1 MDKSNRV
8 PIEEVK
14 HIAELARIELSSQE
28 EILFTKQLNEI
39 LDYFSKINEVDTD
52 DVPPTYHVIDLV
64 NVYRED
70 KIQRFLMDDPLKN
83 APKKENRYF
92 KSPRIV

>member
-1 MDKSNRV
+1 MNRNNRV

-14 HIAELARIELSSQE
+14 HIAELAHIELSSE
-28 EILFTKQLNEI
+28 EERVFTQQFNKI
-39 LDYFSKINEVDTD
+39 LDYFSKIDEVNTD

-70 KIQRFLMDDPLKN
+70 NIQRFIMEDPLKN
-83 APKKENRYF
+83 APKKEDRYF

>member
-1 MDKSNRV
+1 VDKSNRV

-70 KIQRFLMDDPLKN
+70 KIQRSLMDDPLKN

>member
-70 KIQRFLMDDPLKN
+70 KIQRSLMDDPLKN

>member
-1 MDKSNRV
+1 VDKSNRV